1 MGNRTREESWTVYL
15 MVKEPRKYRTKAF
28 TLVTMSMVNRMV
40 KENLPP
46 PTALHTQAIGLMV
59 YVMGRESL
67 RSLMAALHLKAHS
80 SMVYLNYLQNS
91 VVKIASLRKTRI
103 TLGSN

>member
-1 MGNRTREESWTVYL
+1 MAKLSREESWTVYL

-40 KENLPP
+40 KESLPL
-46 PTALHTQAIGLMV
+46 PTAIHTQAIGLMV
-59 YVMGRESL
+59 YDMVRGSL
-67 RSLMAALHLKAHS
+67 RSLMAALRLRAHS
-80 SMVYLNYLQNS
+80 SMVYLNDLQNS
-91 VVKIASLRKTRI
+91 VVKTKSRRKTRI